1 MLEYLNIKNF
11 ALIDELS
18 LPFHEGLTVL
28 TGETG
33 AGKSIIVDA
42 LQTVLGEKA
51 DAAVVRTG
59 RESARVEAS
68 FDPGAGGDHAA
79 AGEDGQVV
87 RREIPR
93 KGRSRAFLNGALVPV
108 SQLKTSA
115 GTLVDLHGQHE
126 HQSLLRVG
134 THLQV
139 LDVFAGVTKLAQR
152 CGGLFRE
159 RADCLRKIDRAR
171 EGEKER
177 LARIDYLKFVVNE
190 LGSAGLSV
198 TEEEELK
205 DEERILSSSQALL
218 SASGQAL
225 ETVYQ
230 AEGSLSEKLGQ
241 VVNSLRDLVE
251 VDPRLA
257 EIVDLLQESRTQVDE
272 SGHLLRDYVGKIQS
286 DPQRLNHVADRLAF
300 IGDMKKKYGPSV
312 PDVLETLESSKQDL
326 ASLGDGEVDLDSV
339 RNRVDELEAELGE
352 LTAELRKNRKERAL
366 RMEEKVLLQLRDLAM
381 EKVRFQVHFEEK
393 DLEEN
398 GIDSVEFLISPNPGE
413 PLMPLRKIASG
424 GELSRVM
431 LAIKRILAGSHF
443 VPTLVF
449 DEVDAGIGGR
459 VAAILG
465 RKLKEISANHQVLC
479 ITHLASVAACAD
491 HHVYV
496 EKSQAKGRTAVTAR
510 YLSGEERVLELA
522 RMMGGMEPT
531 RGIVDSARELLEE
544 SIGQG

>member
-1 MLEYLNIKNF
+1 MLEYLQIKNF

-42 LQTVLGEKA
+42 LQAVLGEKV
-51 DAAVVRTG
+51 DAGVVRTG
-59 RESARVEAS
+59 RESSRVEAS
-68 FDPGAGGDHAA
+68 FDLEAGSDL
-79 AGEDGQVV
+79 AGSDEDGFVV
-87 RREIPR
+87 SREVPR
-93 KGRSRAFLNGALVPV
+93 KGRSRAFLNGSLVPI
-108 SQLKTSA
+108 SQLKSA
-115 GTLVDLHGQHE
+115 AGALVDLHGQHE
-126 HQSLLRVG
+126 HQSLLRVV

-139 LDVFAGVTKLAQR
+139 LDDFAGLTVPVKK
-152 CGGLFRE
+152 CGDLFRE
-159 RADCLRKIDRAR
+159 RADLMRKINRAK

-177 LARIDYLKFVVNE
+177 LARIDYLSFVVNE
-190 LGSAGLSV
+190 LDSAGLSE

-230 AEGSLSEKLGQ
+230 SENSLSGDLDR

-251 VDPRLA
+251 VDTRLA
-257 EIVDLLQESRTQVDE
+257 EIVDLLQEARTQMDE
-272 SGHLLRDYVGKIQS
+272 SGHLLRSYVGKIQS
-286 DPQRLNHVADRLAF
+286 DPERLNHVAERLAF
-300 IGDMKKKYGPSV
+300 IGDMKKKYGPSLKE
-312 PDVLETLESSKQDL
+312 VLETMESAREEL
-326 ASLGDGEVDLDSV
+326 ASLGEGEVDFDSV
-339 RNRVDELEAELGE
+339 RRRVNELDVELGE
-352 LTAELRKNRKERAL
+352 LTAELSGKRRKQAKH
-366 RMEEKVLLQLRDLAM
+366 MEEEVLAQLRDLAM
-381 EKVRFQVHFEEK
+381 EKVRFEVQFEEK
-393 DLEEN
+393 DLDEN
-398 GIDSVEFLISPNPGE
+398 GIDQVEFLISPNPGE
-413 PLMPLRKIASG
+413 PLMPLRKIVSG

-449 DEVDAGIGGR
+449 DEVDSGIGGR

-465 RKLKEISANHQVLC
+465 RKLKEISTHHQVLC
-479 ITHLASVAACAD
+479 ITHIASVAAWAD
-491 HHVYV
+491 NHIHV
-496 EKSQAKGRTAVTAR
+496 EKLQGKGRTTVTAK

-531 RGIVDSARELLEE
+531 RGIVESARELLEE
-544 SIGQG
+544 SVGQ